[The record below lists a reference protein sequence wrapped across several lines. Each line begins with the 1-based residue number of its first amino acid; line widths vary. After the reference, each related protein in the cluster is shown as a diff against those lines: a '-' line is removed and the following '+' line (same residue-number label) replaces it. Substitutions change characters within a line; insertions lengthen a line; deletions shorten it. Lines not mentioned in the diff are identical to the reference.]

1 MREHNSFTGQF
12 YESDR
17 IEKSRT
23 LAAIDVDEISLVNKA
38 ANKKKF
44 LFFKSSEEGSCID
57 LLNTLEA
64 VEDNYSLSEEENVHI
79 EKALKVLNTIESEDV
94 EALSNVI
101 LLLSKLI
108 DSDQQDTAVSK
119 ASNALWPSFSAS
131 SRRVQKNEVTDETI
145 WPSLTGAMSS
155 I

>member
-1 MREHNSFTGQF
+1 MYNPLTGLYDNREKIQ
-12 YESDR
+12 
-17 IEKSRT
+17 KSRS
-23 LAAIDVDEISLVNKA
+23 LAEIELAEISLVNKA
-38 ANKKKF
+38 ANKQKF
-44 LFFKSSEEGSCID
+44 LFFKSSEDGSCID

-64 VEDNYSLSEEENVHI
+64 IDENYTLSAQEDEHI
-79 EKALKVLNTIESEDV
+79 EKALKTLNTLESEDV

-131 SRRVQKNEVTDETI
+131 SRRVQKTEVNSDSI
-145 WPSLTGAMSS
+145 WPSLAAAMVSV
-155 I
+155 